1 LKICYLADARSG
13 HTRRWVEYFAK
24 EHEID
29 LITFSYTKK
38 EDTFV
43 PEEVYIKM
51 GVRVHKVSKPMPF
64 LLFAPFKIRRLIKKI
79 KPDIVHAHYVTQYG
93 FCGAISGFHPLIV
106 SPWGSDIVSDPEKS
120 KIHKFLVKYALKNA
134 DVVPA
139 EDKVMKNRLIEL
151 KCSEGK
157 IAPLRIASV
166 DTNEFTPSRRS
177 DLLQK
182 ALGTENDFLVIDTRS
197 SAPIYHL
204 DVFIRAIPLVTKEIP
219 NVKFILI
226 SRPGMVRE
234 NQKIKDLVSKLDIE
248 DRIVFLDII
257 PHSKMPEYLASVDL
271 YVDTFVN
278 IVNNN
283 IIDKGNGIGIATLEA
298 MACATPQILPD
309 RIEVTSGDL
318 YQGLTYRPLDS
329 QDLADKIIR
338 LLQNEKLRKQIGN
351 KSRNAATRIVD
362 EDVVMK
368 DWEKLYNSLSSFS

>member
-1 LKICYLADARSG
+1 MKICFLADARSL
-13 HTRRWVEYFAK
+13 HTKRWVEYFAK
-24 EHEID
+24 EHEIY
-29 LITFSYTKK
+29 LITLDYIEWAPISK
-38 EDTFV
+38 
-43 PEEVYIKM
+43 EVYEEWIN
-51 GVRVHKVSKPMPF
+51 VELHKVSKNMPF

-93 FCGAISGFHPLIV
+93 FCGAFSGFHPLIV

-120 KIHKFLVKYALKNA
+120 KIHEFLVKYALKNA

-151 KCSEGK
+151 KCNEGK

-166 DTNEFTPSRRS
+166 DTNEFTPSRIS
-177 DLLQK
+177 ESLQK
-182 ALGTENDFLVIDTRS
+182 TLGTENDFLVINTRS

-204 DVFIRAIPLVTKEIP
+204 DVFVRAIPLVTKEIP

-283 IIDKGNGIGIATLEA
+283 VIDKGNGIGVATLEA

-309 RIEVTSGDL
+309 RIEVKSGDL
-318 YQGLTYRPLDS
+318 YQGLTYRPRDY
-329 QDLADKIIR
+329 QDLANKIIE
-338 LLQNEKLRKQIGN
+338 LLQNENLRKQIGN
-351 KSRNAATRIVD
+351 KSRNAAIKIVD
-362 EDVVMK
+362 ENVVMRK
-368 DWEKLYNSLSSFS
+368 WEELYFSLNSFS

>member
-1 LKICYLADARSG
+1 MRICYLADARTT
-13 HTRRWVEYFAK
+13 HVKRWVEYFAK

-29 LITFSYTKK
+29 LITLAYTK
-38 EDTFV
+38 EEQTTT
-43 PEEVYIKM
+43 PEEVYEKM
-51 GVRVHKVSKPMPF
+51 NVRVHKVSKPMPF

-93 FCGAISGFHPLIV
+93 FCGAFSGFHPLVI
-106 SPWGSDIVSDPEKS
+106 SPWGSDIAIDPERSIIKRW
-120 KIHKFLVKYALKNA
+120 LVEYALK
-134 DVVPA
+134 
-139 EDKVMKNRLIEL
+139 KVDIVSAGTEISKRRLMEL
-151 KCSEGK
+151 KCSKDK

-166 DTNEFTPSRRS
+166 DTNEFTPSKRS
-177 DLLQK
+177 ESLK
-182 ALGTENDFLVIDTRS
+182 KPMCAENDFLVIDTRS

-204 DVFIRAIPLVTKEIP
+204 DVFVRAVPLVIKEIP

-226 SRPGMVRE
+226 SRPRMVRE
-234 NQKIKDLVSKLDIE
+234 NQKIKNLVSKLDIE
-248 DRIVFLDII
+248 DRIVFLDLI

-278 IVNNN
+278 VENNKV
-283 IIDKGNGIGIATLEA
+283 IDKGNGIGVVTLEA

-351 KSRNAATRIVD
+351 RSRNAAINIAD
-362 EDVVMK
+362 ENVVMK
-368 DWEKLYNSLSSFS
+368 NWEKLYNSLSSFS

>member
-1 LKICYLADARSG
+1 MKICYLADARSG
-13 HTRRWVEYFAK
+13 HVRRWVEYFAK

-29 LITFSYTKK
+29 LITLSYTKK

-43 PEEVYIKM
+43 PEEVYEKM
-51 GVRVHKVSKPMPF
+51 GVQVHKVSKKMPF

-93 FCGAISGFHPLIV
+93 FCGAFSGFHPLII
-106 SPWGSDIVSDPEKS
+106 SPWGSDIAVDPEKS
-120 KIHKFLVKYALKNA
+120 IMKRWLVKYALKKA
-134 DVVPA
+134 DAVSA
-139 EDKVMKNRLIEL
+139 GDKVMKNRLIEL

-166 DTNEFTPSRRS
+166 DTNEFTPSRIS
-177 DLLQK
+177 ESLQK
-182 ALGTENDFLVIDTRS
+182 TLGTENDFLVINTRS

-204 DVFIRAIPLVTKEIP
+204 DIFVRAIPLVIKEIP
-219 NVKFILI
+219 NVKFVLI

-248 DRIVFLDII
+248 DKIVFLDLI

-278 IVNNN
+278 VVNNKV
-283 IIDKGNGIGIATLEA
+283 IDKGNGIGVVTLEA

-318 YQGLTYRPLDS
+318 YQGLTYSPLEYR
-329 QDLADKIIR
+329 DLADKIIR

-351 KSRNAATRIVD
+351 KSRNAAIEIVD
-362 EDVVMK
+362 KNVVMRK
-368 DWEKLYNSLSSFS
+368 WEELYFNPHEEI